1 MSTRHAIIAS
11 GTALTADV
19 TSDQVCLEDVESAAI
34 RFTITSASSLS
45 ATAYLQSSN
54 DASTWVNRTLTSGSG
69 STAASVSVTTNTTEI
84 FSVSPDEMF
93 WRLFL
98 DYGSGSA
105 VVTAEFVDTVRSR

>member
-1 MSTRHAIIAS
+1 MATRHVIIAS

-19 TSDQVCLEDVESAAI
+19 TSNEICLEDVESAAI

-54 DASTWVNRTLTSGSG
+54 DESTWVSRTLTAGSG

-84 FSVSPDEMF
+84 FTISPDEMY
-93 WRLFL
+93 WRLFF

-105 VVTAEFVDTVRSR
+105 VVAAEFVDTVRSR